1 MSTQALYCF
10 FQDFFETRGVILPAE
25 IDGYNF
31 ITSGVLDSFE
41 VLSLIM
47 QIELEFSVSFSPEEL
62 LDEKNATIGGL
73 ISSIQAKL

>member
-1 MSTQALYCF
+1 MSNEALYSF
-10 FQDFFETRGVILPAE
+10 FQDFFEARGVILPTE
-25 IDGYNF
+25 IEDYNF
-31 ITSGVLDSFE
+31 IASGVLDSFE

-62 LDEKNATIGGL
+62 LDEKNASIGGL